1 MSGDT
6 PEDPRPGQRLAD
18 RTFSQPHPDR
28 LAPDDPAYPQVI
40 AAHDAAMRRG
50 DDTYLDPVSG
60 LVVLTAGFLSR
71 RGFCCESGCRHC
83 PYLD

>member
-1 MSGDT
+1 VSGDPT
-6 PEDPRPGQRLAD
+6 EGPRRVLPLAN
-18 RTFSQPHPDR
+18 RALSQPHPDR
-28 LAPDDPAYPQVI
+28 LSPDDPAYPQVI

-50 DDTYLDPVSG
+50 TDTYLDPLSG
-60 LVVLTAGFLSR
+60 LVVFTASFLSR